1 MGFSDGSAPASGV
14 SNRRLADWPL
24 DVGSSTLDVGSST
37 LDVGSSTLDVGY
49 SVPLPGGARGGY
61 SVSNAPPFHFN
72 STSRSDQGCG
82 QRLARRQRGRDGGEE
97 LARCRAGGIASFKT
111 ARYLRLP
118 QMIEHMTTILKLK
131 PERPRGAPCDDTGA
145 DGHKRAEC
153 EERIRELL
161 SALEG
166 GTCLRPGNTRNVPKA
181 VIRETKTTPG
191 SETSLRFLLTDRAGP
206 IAEFGS
212 WQDARKYMCDL
223 QISGASIIRVEK
235 KRSELE
241 TVPEQQTDSALEK
254 RSALRRKW
262 AAAAETL
269 VRLPEPTQ

>member
-1 MGFSDGSAPASGV
+1 MAAIRAIAAQTTDSACPPVIAV
-14 SNRRLADWPL
+14 SAA
-24 DVGSSTLDVGSST
+24 TLTAPGE
-37 LDVGSSTLDVGY
+37 
-49 SVPLPGGARGGY
+49 SVPR
-61 SVSNAPPFHFN
+61 F
-72 STSRSDQGCG
+72 G
-82 QRLARRQRGRDGGEE
+82 Q
-97 LARCRAGGIASFKT
+97 GIASFKT

-118 QMIEHMTTILKLK
+118 QMIEHMTTILELK

-181 VIRETKTTPG
+181 VIRETKTTPD

-241 TVPEQQTDSALEK
+241 TVP
-254 RSALRRKW
+254 
-262 AAAAETL
+262 
-269 VRLPEPTQ
+269 